1 MTLAELR
8 TRAMQ
13 RAGLIGAEEAPTA
26 ADAVFVESFLTSTFD
41 QLEAYDLLAWEADSI
56 PAKYADAIID
66 HSMPDWGG
74 AFGMAMFNPVDA
86 DAVRKACRSRLRVL
100 INSDFASSPDPV
112 EYF

>member
-8 TRAMQ
+8 TRALQ
-13 RAGLIGAEEAPTA
+13 RAGIIGAEEAPSA

-41 QLEAYDLLAWEADSI
+41 QLAEYDLLAWESNSI

-66 HSMPDWGG
+66 HSMPDWGFAYG
-74 AFGMAMFNPVDA
+74 LQAYNPIDA
-86 DAVRKACRSRLRVL
+86 EAVRKACRARLRAA
-100 INSDFASSPDPV
+100 INGNFASSPEPV